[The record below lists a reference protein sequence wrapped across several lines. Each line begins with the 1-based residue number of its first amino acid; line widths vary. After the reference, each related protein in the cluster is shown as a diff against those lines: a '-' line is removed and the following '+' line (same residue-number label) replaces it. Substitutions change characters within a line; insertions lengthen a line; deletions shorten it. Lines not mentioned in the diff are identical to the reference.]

1 MGVDCGNK
9 PSGIIKCLKF
19 LIFFFRG
26 NICLVKRTAFSG
38 VSWFYDFFFGS
49 GQNFLFWKVHTIRH
63 DFLTVRFMLVR

>member
-19 LIFFFRG
+19 LIFFFQRKYLLSQK
-26 NICLVKRTAFSG
+26 NRVFRSQLVLR
-38 VSWFYDFFFGS
+38 FFFGS

-63 DFLTVRFMLVR
+63 DFLTVRFMLVL